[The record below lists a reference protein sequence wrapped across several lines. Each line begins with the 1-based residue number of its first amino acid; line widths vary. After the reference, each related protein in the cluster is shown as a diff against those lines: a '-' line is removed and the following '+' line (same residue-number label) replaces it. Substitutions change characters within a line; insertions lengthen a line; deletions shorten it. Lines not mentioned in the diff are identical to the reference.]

1 MYILEDV
8 FNFVGFFKSHA
19 EIDIALLPSFL
30 KNTLAPHFLQK
41 PLLALVEEENHL
53 RVLFDL

>member
-1 MYILEDV
+1 MYIWEAV
-8 FNFVGFFKSHA
+8 FNFVGFLKSPA
-19 EIDIALLPSFL
+19 DIEIALLPSLL

>member
-1 MYILEDV
+1 
-8 FNFVGFFKSHA
+8 VGFLKSPA
-19 EIDIALLPSFL
+19 DIDIDLLPSLL

-53 RVLFDL
+53 RVFFDL